1 MTHLFDPRTIP
12 MAQWDDFI
20 NEVNSFNFRMS
31 LHNINLDLLESQWS
45 SIVPLLLPVL
55 EWVEQVVYDEPD
67 EEGETQEVSMT
78 SPGLSQ
84 EDNSVEPFISILPPS
99 TTTCPAPTQHPP
111 PPVD

>member
-1 MTHLFDPRTIP
+1 
-12 MAQWDDFI
+12 
-20 NEVNSFNFRMS
+20 MS
-31 LHNINLDLLESQWS
+31 LHNINRDLLESQWS

-55 EWVEQVVYDEPD
+55 DWVEQVVYDEP
-67 EEGETQEVSMT
+67 EEGQEVSMT

-84 EDNSVEPFISILPPS
+84 EDNSAEPFISILPPS